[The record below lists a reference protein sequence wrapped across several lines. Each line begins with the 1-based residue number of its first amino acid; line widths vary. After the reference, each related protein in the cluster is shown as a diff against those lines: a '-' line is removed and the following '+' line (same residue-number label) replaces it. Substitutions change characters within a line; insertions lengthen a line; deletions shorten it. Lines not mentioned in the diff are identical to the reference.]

1 VIGRVALAL
10 AAGFLLGSI
19 PFGLLL
25 SLLSGRGDPRRVGSG
40 NIGAT
45 NTLRT
50 AGPLL
55 GVLTLLLDMAKAA
68 AGWLVAVHWLLPDGA
83 PAWALGAALVAP
95 VAGHCWTPW
104 LGFRGG
110 KGVAS
115 TLGVLLAADPRLA
128 GIALA
133 VFLVLAV
140 PTRIV
145 SLGSLAAS
153 LAAAIAGLLL
163 PGAAPGLGGGT
174 LVLAVIV
181 WIRHRENLRR
191 LLRGEERRI
200 GGSRREDAR

>member
-1 VIGRVALAL
+1 MVEARVVLAI
-10 AAGFLLGSI
+10 AAGYLLGSI

-25 SLLSGRGDPRRVGSG
+25 SRLTGRGDPRRVGSG

-50 AGPLL
+50 AGPAL
-55 GVLTLLLDMAKAA
+55 GVLTLLLDMGKAA
-68 AGWLVAVHWLLPDGA
+68 AGWILATGWILPPDPPPLVLA
-83 PAWALGAALVAP
+83 AALVAP

-104 LGFRGG
+104 LRFRGG

-128 GIALA
+128 AVALA

-153 LAAAIAGLLL
+153 VAAPVAAWLL
-163 PGAAPGLGGGT
+163 PGTVPGIAAGT
-174 LVLAVIV
+174 VVLAGIV
-181 WIRHRENLRR
+181 WIRHRENVRR
-191 LLRGEERRI
+191 LLRGEEHRI
-200 GGSRREDAR
+200 GGSREGR

>member
-1 VIGRVALAL
+1 MTARIALAL
-10 AAGFLLGSI
+10 VAGFLLGSI

-50 AGPLL
+50 AGPAL
-55 GVLTLLLDMAKAA
+55 GVLTLLLDMGKAA
-68 AGWLVAVHWLLPDGA
+68 AGWWLAVRWLLPADA
-83 PAWALGAALVAP
+83 PAWVHAAALVAP

-128 GIALA
+128 AIALG

-153 LAAAIAGLLL
+153 LAAAIAGSLL
-163 PGAAPGLGGGT
+163 PGTAPGVGGGAIA
-174 LVLAVIV
+174 LAAIV
-181 WIRHRENLRR
+181 WVRHRENLRR
-191 LLRGEERRI
+191 LLRGEEHRI
-200 GGSRREDAR
+200 GGARRETAP

>member
-1 VIGRVALAL
+1 MIARIVLAL

-25 SLLSGRGDPRRVGSG
+25 SLLSGKGDPRRVGSG

-50 AGPLL
+50 AGPVL
-55 GVLTLLLDMAKAA
+55 GVLTLLLDMGKAA
-68 AGWLVAVHWLLPDGA
+68 AGWLVAVHWLLPEGA
-83 PAWALGAALVAP
+83 PAWAFGAALVAP

-128 GIALA
+128 GIALL

-153 LAAAIAGLLL
+153 FAAAVAGVLL
-163 PGAAPGLGGGT
+163 PEAAPGLGGGT
-174 LVLAVIV
+174 VALATIV
-181 WIRHRENLRR
+181 WVRHRENLRR

-200 GGSRREDAR
+200 GGSRRRVSR